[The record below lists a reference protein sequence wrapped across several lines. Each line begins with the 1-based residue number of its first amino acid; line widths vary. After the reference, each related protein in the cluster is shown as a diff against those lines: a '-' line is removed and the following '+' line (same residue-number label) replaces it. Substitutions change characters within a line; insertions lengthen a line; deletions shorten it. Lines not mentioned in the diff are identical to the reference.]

1 MSDRLERLKH
11 SDPILYDICQRELQ
25 RQRKGLELI
34 ASESFVPA
42 EVLELQGSVLTNKT
56 AEGYPGK
63 RYHAGCAVM
72 DDMERLGVE
81 RAKALFGAEHAN
93 IQPLGGSSANQAV
106 YFSVLQ
112 PGDTILGMKLD
123 QGGHLTHG
131 YSMNFSGKTYTFFD
145 YGLDPVTETIDYE
158 SVERLAQLH
167 KPKMIV
173 AGASAYPRLIDY
185 ERLGSIAK
193 SAGAYLFVDIAH
205 IAGLIA
211 GGVIPSPVP
220 HADFVTSTTTK
231 TLAGARGG
239 FILCREKYAKA
250 VDSAVFPGIQGSM
263 HMHTMAAKAFTFGYA
278 MTDAFKA
285 YAKQVVENAAA
296 LGEALEERGFRLVSG
311 GTDNHLLLV
320 DLRTKKLTGKH
331 FEQVLESVGITV
343 NKNMIPQDPEK
354 PMVTSGVR
362 VGVTAMTIKGMG
374 TSEMR
379 EIAELMTR
387 VADHHEN
394 PEVLNEVSKAVAAL
408 AERFPL
414 YEGFLD

>member
-11 SDPILYDICQRELQ
+11 SDPVLYEICQRELQ

-112 PGDTILGMKLD
+112 PGDRILGMKLD

-131 YSMNFSGKTYTFFD
+131 YSMNFSGRTYTFFD

-167 KPKMIV
+167 RPKMIV

-185 ERLGSIAK
+185 ERLGRIA
-193 SAGAYLFVDIAH
+193 SAAGAYLFVDIAH

-239 FILCREKYAKA
+239 FILCKEMYAKA

-278 MTDAFKA
+278 MTDTFKT
-285 YAKQVVENAAA
+285 YAKKVVDNAAA

-311 GTDNHLLLV
+311 GTDNHLLLL
-320 DLRTKKLTGKH
+320 DLRTKKLTGRR

-374 TSEMR
+374 PQEMR

-394 PEVLNEVSKAVAAL
+394 TEVLNAVRQAVVAL

>member
-1 MSDRLERLKH
+1 MSDRLEKLKH
-11 SDPILYDICQRELQ
+11 SDPILYEICQRELK

-185 ERLGSIAK
+185 ERLDSIAK

-239 FILCREKYAKA
+239 FILCREKYAKV

-394 PEVLNEVSKAVAAL
+394 PEILNEVSKAVVAL

>member
-1 MSDRLERLKH
+1 LKH

>member
-1 MSDRLERLKH
+1 MSDRLEKLKH
-11 SDPILYDICQRELQ
+11 SDPILYEICQRELK

-239 FILCREKYAKA
+239 FILCREKYAKV

-394 PEVLNEVSKAVAAL
+394 PEILNEVSKAVVTL

>member
-1 MSDRLERLKH
+1 MTDRLERLKH
-11 SDPILYDICQRELQ
+11 SDPVLYEICQRELQ

-93 IQPLGGSSANQAV
+93 IQPLGGSSANQSV

-112 PGDTILGMKLD
+112 PGDRILGMKLD

-131 YSMNFSGKTYTFFD
+131 YAMNFSGRTYTFFD

-167 KPKMIV
+167 RPKMIV

-185 ERLGSIAK
+185 ERLGSIAA
-193 SAGAYLFVDIAH
+193 SVGAYLFVDIAH

-220 HADFVTSTTTK
+220 YADFVTSTTTK

-320 DLRTKKLTGKH
+320 DLRSKKLTGKR

-374 TSEMR
+374 RSEMR

-387 VADHHEN
+387 VADHHDH
-394 PEVLNEVSKAVAAL
+394 PEVLNEVSKAVVAL

-414 YEGFLD
+414 YEDFLD

>member
-1 MSDRLERLKH
+1 VSDRLEKLKH
-11 SDPILYDICQRELQ
+11 SDPILYEICQRELK

-239 FILCREKYAKA
+239 FILCREKYAKV

-394 PEVLNEVSKAVAAL
+394 PEILNEVSKAVVTL

>member
-11 SDPILYDICQRELQ
+11 SDPVLYEICQRELQ

-112 PGDTILGMKLD
+112 PGDRILGMKLD

-131 YSMNFSGKTYTFFD
+131 YSMNFSGRTYTFFD

-167 KPKMIV
+167 RPKMIV

-185 ERLGSIAK
+185 ERLAGIAK

-211 GGVIPSPVP
+211 AGVIPSPVP

-278 MTDAFKA
+278 MTDAFKT

-296 LGEALEERGFRLVSG
+296 LGEALEEKGFRLVSG

-320 DLRTKKLTGKH
+320 DLRTKKLTGKR

-374 TSEMR
+374 GSEMR

-394 PEVLNEVSKAVAAL
+394 PEVLKEVGQAVVAL